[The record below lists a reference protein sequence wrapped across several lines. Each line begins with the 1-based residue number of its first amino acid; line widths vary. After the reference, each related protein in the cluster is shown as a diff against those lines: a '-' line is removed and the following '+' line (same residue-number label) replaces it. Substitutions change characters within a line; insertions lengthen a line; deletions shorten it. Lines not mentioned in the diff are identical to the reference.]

1 MSVTSGKI
9 YVESENPKKKV
20 TVIHMNATEVWF
32 EPDDDPLPLCYP
44 RDVFDNTYTLPEESA
59 FVQQQWYMKGNN
71 QNGNNQNGNNYLWVH
86 ARVDF
91 PDECTVLC
99 LKFEGDDGQYTMG
112 FLNIDVFRTLI
123 DSYTMC
129 TQVTQV
135 PYPNR
140 VAKDKFEPREPRKS
154 VDPEEKTPGLRF

>member
-9 YVESENPKKKV
+9 YVESKNPKKKV
-20 TVIHMNATEVWF
+20 TVISLGATDVWF
-32 EPDDDPLPLCYP
+32 EPDDDPLILCYP
-44 RDVFDNTYTLPEESA
+44 RDVFDKTYMLPEESA
-59 FVQQQWYMKGNN
+59 FVQQQWYMKDGT
-71 QNGNNQNGNNYLWVH
+71 YLWVH

-99 LKFEGDDGQYTMG
+99 LNFEGDDGQYTMG

-140 VAKDKFEPREPRKS
+140 VAKDNFEPREPRKS
-154 VDPEEKTPGLRF
+154 VDPEEKKPGLRF

>member
-1 MSVTSGKI
+1 MSVTSGTI
-9 YVESENPKKKV
+9 YVDKLHPKNKV
-20 TVIHMNATEVWF
+20 NVINMDATDVWF
-32 EPDDDPLPLCYP
+32 ELDSNSPILCRP
-44 RDVFDNTYTLPEESA
+44 RNKFDETYMLLEESA
-59 FVQQQWYMKGNN
+59 FVQQQWYMKDGT
-71 QNGNNQNGNNYLWVH
+71 YLWVH
-86 ARVDF
+86 TRVDF

-123 DSYTMC
+123 VSYTMC

-140 VAKDKFEPREPRKS
+140 VAKDNFEPREPREPRD